1 MPLNIDP
8 RQNIDMVLFGEMHG
22 SSFRGKPSL
31 SPMLTRTDQD
41 LQPTLGNPTSNNLDT
56 LPLFGDVMMDPP
68 GDFAQA
74 GRYHSP
80 AFAQPTSMSSSG
92 TSYTVSPAELHS
104 GPGSDMMTY
113 HSTPATN
120 FSESPAVMSA
130 QYSNQTSPE
139 FGFQTPH
146 SPYANDEFDQT
157 LGGYQ
162 STAGFFPELELAVE
176 QQAAVAQPSPEVK
189 AAKPRKATS
198 SSGSPASPPTASP
211 AGINKRKTKRSVP
224 LGPIHVPPGDLKKEK
239 TKRNTLAAR
248 KSRAKKVEY
257 IEGLEAEVERLRH
270 DNGRL
275 RQDCDDYK
283 QRVLAWEQRALNA
296 GLVEGIQD

>member
-1 MPLNIDP
+1 MPLNFDP
-8 RQNIDMVLFGEMHG
+8 RQNIDMVLFGEMH
-22 SSFRGKPSL
+22 
-31 SPMLTRTDQD
+31 DQD
-41 LQPTLGNPTSNNLDT
+41 LQPVLGHPSSNGLDA
-56 LPLFGDVMMDPP
+56 LPLFSDSMMESQV
-68 GDFAQA
+68 DFAQP
-74 GRYHSP
+74 GSYHPS
-80 AFAQPTSMSSSG
+80 AFAQATSMSSSG

-104 GPGSDMMTY
+104 GPGSGMMTY
-113 HSTPATN
+113 HSTPATD
-120 FSESPAVMSA
+120 FSESPAVLSA

-146 SPYANDEFDQT
+146 TPYANDDLDQT

-176 QQAAVAQPSPEVK
+176 QQAAVAQPSPKVK
-189 AAKPRKATS
+189 AARPRKATS
-198 SSGSPASPPTASP
+198 SSASPESPPTASP

-224 LGPIHVPPGDLKKEK
+224 LGPIYVPPGDLKKEK

-270 DNGRL
+270 DNERL
-275 RQDCDDYK
+275 RQDCDNCN

-296 GLVEGIQD
+296 GLIEGIQD